1 MQLINSLTP
10 LVERWPVPN
19 VLARVGIDMLVGR
32 TSRTLAGNPRDS
44 TPAFAQALTTLPIAM
59 HTGDANDQHY
69 ELPAAFFELFI
80 GPQRKYSCC
89 LYESESASLAEAE
102 ESALLATVQ
111 NAALIDGHDI
121 LELGCG
127 WGSLSLFMARRFP
140 SSRIVAVSN
149 SHAQRAY
156 IEQQISLSNLSNLTV
171 ITADMNVFGPDR
183 VFDRVVSVEMF
194 EHMANWPLLLAR
206 IRSWLKPEG
215 RLFIHIFNHCSSP
228 YRFDHHNKGDWIAQ
242 HFFTG
247 GLMPSHA
254 LLRECAKGFMIEEEW
269 RWSGTHYCR
278 TAEDWLENYDRNARP
293 IAQIL
298 ERTYGGQ
305 VQLWRQRWRLFFLS
319 TTRLFGHKC
328 GEEWGVSHYRLR
340 PLS

>member
-10 LVERWPVPN
+10 LVERWPVPD

-32 TSRTLAGNPRDS
+32 TSRTLAAYPRNS
-44 TPAFAQALTTLPIAM
+44 TAAFAQALAALPIAM
-59 HTGDANDQHY
+59 HTGEANEQHY
-69 ELPAAFFELFI
+69 ELPAAFFELFL

-102 ESALLATVQ
+102 EAALLATVQ
-111 NAALIDGHDI
+111 NAAISDGQDI

-140 SSRIVAVSN
+140 ASRIVAVSN
-149 SHAQRAY
+149 SHAQRAH
-156 IEQQISLSNLSNLTV
+156 IEQQISLLNLSNLAV
-171 ITADMNVFGPDR
+171 ITADMNSFEPAR
-183 VFDRVVSVEMF
+183 VFDRVVSIEMF

-215 RLFIHIFNHCSSP
+215 RLFIHIFSHSSSP
-228 YRFDHHNKGDWIAQ
+228 YRFDHHDKGDWIAQ

-247 GLMPSHA
+247 GLMPSHE
-254 LLRECAKGFMIEEEW
+254 LLRECAKDFTIEEDW
-269 RWSGTHYCR
+269 RWSGTHYRR
-278 TAEDWLENYDRNARP
+278 TAENWLENYDRNARR

-298 ERTYGGQ
+298 DKTYGAEAL
-305 VQLWRQRWRLFFLS
+305 LWRQRWRLFLLA
-319 TTRLFGHKC
+319 TARLFGHKC

-340 PLS
+340 PLP